1 MSIFKDDALAGQ
13 HIVISGGVGAIG
25 LGLVKALLAHGARV
39 TVNDILSPAEG
50 KIRLWEGDIDPAV
63 VPYIQADMTQ
73 KEEAVAFVAEARRL
87 QGPIHTAICNAAVAI
102 TAQLLDFAADD
113 WDQTMDVNV
122 KAAFLLAQAA
132 AQSMIEDE
140 VAGHL
145 IFTTSWVADYAW
157 PSVAPY
163 NISKAAL
170 NHLMRCYARQLVG
183 QGIRANALA
192 PGVVGV
198 GMALRQWET
207 EPEFRDLCD
216 RAIPLGHLQ
225 TLDSVIDAFI
235 YLCSP
240 AASYMTGSVLTIDG
254 GCGLYPLE

>member
-1 MSIFKDDALAGQ
+1 MSIFKVDVLAGQ

-25 LGLVKALLAHGARV
+25 LGLVKGLVAHGASV
-39 TVNDILSPAEG
+39 TVNDIIPVGEAEKRLSEAG
-50 KIRLWEGDIDPAV
+50 VDPAV

-73 KEEAVAFVAEARRL
+73 KEEASAFVAAARRQ

-113 WDQTMDVNV
+113 WDKTMDVNV

-132 AQSMIEDE
+132 AQSMIQDE

-145 IFTTSWVADYAW
+145 IFTTSWVADFAW

-163 NISKAAL
+163 NISKSAL

-198 GMALRQWET
+198 GMAQNQWDT

-225 TLDSVIDAFI
+225 TLESVVDAFI

-240 AASYMTGSVLTIDG
+240 AAAYMTGSVFTIDG
-254 GCGLYPLE
+254 GCSLYPLA